1 MKNITKSITS
11 IVINGLLIWGVLEF
25 TETNKQQTYVV
36 LGLLICLYIHGY
48 IRGLYDEA
56 H

>member
-1 MKNITKSITS
+1 MKTAIKSITS
-11 IVINGLLIWGVLEF
+11 IVINGLLVWGVMEF
-25 TETNKQQTYVV
+25 TETTKQQTYIV